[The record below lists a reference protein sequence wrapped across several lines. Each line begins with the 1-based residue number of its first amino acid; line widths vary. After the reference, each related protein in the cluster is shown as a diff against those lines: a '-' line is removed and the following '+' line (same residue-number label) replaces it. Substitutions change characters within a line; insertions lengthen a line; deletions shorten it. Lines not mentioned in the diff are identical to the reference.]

1 MLSFES
7 TTQFTSNCSN
17 KKRVSYLYRTASTIY
32 PCFIPDLGEFDRS
45 WSYKTYPLQ
54 RYEIVD
60 TLQLSANNFYALHI
74 IQYICINKTP

>member
-1 MLSFES
+1 MLSFER
-7 TTQFTSNCSN
+7 TTQFTSIYSN

-54 RYEIVD
+54 IYEIVD
-60 TLQLSANNFYALHI
+60 TLQLPANNF
-74 IQYICINKTP
+74 